1 MQYRMEWKYDARI
14 IINFLARLAV
24 LLVVTVNNV
33 TMCRQV
39 EITDVLDEQAASIF
53 CLKKEA
59 VGAS

>member
-24 LLVVTVNNV
+24 PLVVTVNNV
-33 TMCRQV
+33 TTCSQV
-39 EITDVLDEQAASIF
+39 EITDVLDEQAVSIF
-53 CLKKEA
+53 YLKMEA